1 MAQLQT
7 DRLEVFSEQ
16 LFRTLD
22 RLGGDLL
29 PLFLNERPSAFEK
42 YPRMLVALV
51 QRHGVE
57 AGFREWSTKVL
68 RDASDY
74 RKAEEYPELETL
86 QAWMLEHANAG
97 IFDKNHLAHLKRSL
111 YGRAYAY
118 LYPRRL
124 LATAYAEAHRGNV
137 DALDESTIRSDFRQA
152 VAAQIAQLRE
162 VYGNGERLEQIVAE
176 AEDFLVAN
184 RRRYAW
190 KERSQATNQ
199 VNI

>member
-1 MAQLQT
+1 MTRLQT
-7 DRLEVFSEQ
+7 YELEAFSER

-29 PLFLNERPSAFEK
+29 PLFLSKRPSAFEK

-68 RDASDY
+68 RDASEY
-74 RKAEEYPELETL
+74 RKSEEYPELESLRT
-86 QAWMLEHANAG
+86 WMVEHEDL
-97 IFDKNHLAHLKRSL
+97 FDKTHLAHLKRSL

-124 LATAYAEAHRGNV
+124 LATAYAEMHRGNV
-137 DALDESTIRSDFRQA
+137 GALEEKTIQAEFRQA
-152 VAAQIAQLRE
+152 VAPQVKLLRD
-162 VYGNGERLEQIVAE
+162 VYGEGEQLEQIVADS
-176 AEDFLVAN
+176 EDFLIAN
-184 RRRYAW
+184 RKQYTW
-190 KERSQATNQ
+190 KERSQAADQ
-199 VNI
+199 SIA